1 MASPNDITRLLDEW
15 QKGSDDA
22 LTELMPLVYDK
33 LKSLAEHHM
42 RGENRHHTL
51 QATALVNE
59 AFLRLNN
66 VEVAFENQA
75 HFIALASTLM
85 RRVLVDHARGKHSAK
100 RGGGQR
106 NLTFEENLVAAET
119 APISILDLNDALD
132 ELATQDPE
140 MVKIV
145 ELVYFGGLKY
155 EEAAMAMGM
164 SRSKFAE
171 ELQMAKAW
179 IKVRLAQD

>member
-42 RGENRHHTL
+42 RGEKRHHTL

-85 RRVLVDHARGKHSAK
+85 RRVLVDHARSKHSAK